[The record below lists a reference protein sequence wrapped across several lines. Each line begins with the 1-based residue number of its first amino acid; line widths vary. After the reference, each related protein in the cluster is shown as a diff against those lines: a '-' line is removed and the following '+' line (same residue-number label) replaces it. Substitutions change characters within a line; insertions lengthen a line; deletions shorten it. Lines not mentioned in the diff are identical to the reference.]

1 MRISFFLFAML
12 LVATPVFSF
21 GGSGDGCGAGDCRD
35 CHSLDAK
42 EAQTILGRGID
53 KVNKVEFS
61 EMPGLFAVDVE
72 KNGQKFPIFLDF
84 SKKYVV
90 SGNIIRLKDG
100 KNITQARMEQQPK
113 EALFVDTT
121 KIPLEDTLLLGRKD
135 AAIQIIVFTDPECP
149 YCGKLH
155 EELMKV
161 TEANADIAYLIKL
174 LPLTMHKNAYP
185 IARNVICDRD
195 LKLLELS
202 FASIGNDDQ
211 LKMLAARPASCDTD
225 VIDQTIAVAGE
236 LGIRSTPTLV
246 YPNGFV
252 DPGYKKAE
260 MLTEIARSAAKPA
273 KSGGKKE
280 PK

>member
-1 MRISFFLFAML
+1 MRISFLLLLML
-12 LVATPVFSF
+12 LCTTPVFAF

-42 EAQTILGRGID
+42 EAKAILGQGID
-53 KVNKVEFS
+53 TVHKVEFA

-90 SGNIIRLKDG
+90 SGNIIRLADG
-100 KNITQARMEQQPK
+100 KNITQERIAKQPK
-113 EALFVDTT
+113 KDLFVDVS
-121 KIPLEDTLLLGRKD
+121 KIPLEDTLILGKKN
-135 AAIQIIVFTDPECP
+135 AKIKVVVFTDPECP

-155 EELMKV
+155 SELEKV
-161 TEANADIAYLIKL
+161 VEKNRDIAYLIKMMP
-174 LPLTMHKNAYP
+174 LPMHKSAYP
-185 IARNVICDRD
+185 IAKNVICNKDIHLLEASFAGIGNEKQ
-195 LKLLELS
+195 LKLL
-202 FASIGNDDQ
+202 
-211 LKMLAARPASCDTD
+211 AAQPASCQTD
-225 VIDQTIAVAGE
+225 VIEQTMAVAAD

-260 MLTEIARSAAKPA
+260 ILADIARASAK
-273 KSGGKKE
+273 
-280 PK
+280 